1 MYDKAL
7 INGKVYIDGSFRKT
21 NLYIKDGK
29 FEVITPQIFPAI
41 ETIDVNDLEILPG
54 LIDPHVHFDLD
65 LGEFTS
71 ADDFKN
77 GSITAAYGGIT
88 TYIDFLD
95 PVFKS
100 SEFESSF
107 KNRSIAAKDSVID
120 YAFHA
125 TLGNYDDAVKP
136 LIEQCIDSGISSIK
150 VFTTYSES
158 NRRCSSSIIEE
169 LLETD
174 LTVLSHSEDDSLVD
188 SSWETISD
196 FESSRPVQSEL
207 NAVETLAGLVEK
219 TNGKLYIVH
228 TSSGSTLE
236 MIKEDYPLLINK
248 HLFMESCPQYF
259 YLSKDLFERENG
271 CHYLLAPPLRS
282 KEEQAK
288 LIEHFSSVFSIGTDH
303 CPFTIAEKET
313 YRDAYKVPKGLG
325 SIEYS
330 FLLMRNLFGDIVID
344 KMSLNPARIF
354 NLSAKGSIAL
364 GKDADLFIIDPLQTT
379 RVTSGHSKCDYSA
392 YEGIELD
399 GQIISTLS
407 NGEFVIRNR
416 ELIHHK
422 GRYVR
427 RELDESHHQCK
438 DLRL

>member
-7 INGKVYIDGSFRKT
+7 INGNVYIDGSFKKT

-41 ETIDVNDLEILPG
+41 ETIDLNGLEVLPG
-54 LIDPHVHFDLD
+54 LIDPHVHFDLN

-71 ADDFKN
+71 ADDFKS
-77 GSITAAYGGIT
+77 GSITAAYGGVT

-95 PVFKS
+95 PIYKS

-107 KNRSIAAKDSVID
+107 TNRSIAAKDSVID

-125 TLGNYDDAVKP
+125 TLGNYDDVIEP
-136 LIEQCIDSGISSIK
+136 LIEQCIDSGITSIK

-158 NRRCSSSIIEE
+158 NRRCRSSIIEQ
-169 LLETD
+169 LLESP
-174 LTVLSHSEDDSLVD
+174 LTILSHSEDDSLVD
-188 SSWETISD
+188 SSWNTISD
-196 FESSRPVQSEL
+196 FESSRPVQSEV
-207 NAVETLAGLVEK
+207 NAVESLARLVEK

-236 MIKEDYPLLINK
+236 KIEECYPLLINK

-259 YLSKDLFERENG
+259 YLSKDLFKRDNG

-282 KEEQAK
+282 KEEQSK
-288 LIEHFSSVFSIGTDH
+288 LIKHFPSIFSIGTDH
-303 CPFTIAEKET
+303 CPFTLAEKEA
-313 YRDAYKVPKGLG
+313 YQDACKVPKGLG

-330 FLLMRNLFGDIVID
+330 FLLMRNLFGDSVID
-344 KMSLNPARIF
+344 KMSLNPARVF
-354 NLSAKGSIAL
+354 NLTAKGSIAL
-364 GKDADLFIIDPLQTT
+364 GKDADLFIVDPLQKTI
-379 RVTSGHSKCDYSA
+379 VTSGHSNSDYTA
-392 YEGIELD
+392 YEGLQLN

-407 NGEFVIRNR
+407 NGEFVIQNGK
-416 ELIHHK
+416 LMHHK

-427 RELDESHHQCK
+427 RKLYESHH
-438 DLRL
+438 